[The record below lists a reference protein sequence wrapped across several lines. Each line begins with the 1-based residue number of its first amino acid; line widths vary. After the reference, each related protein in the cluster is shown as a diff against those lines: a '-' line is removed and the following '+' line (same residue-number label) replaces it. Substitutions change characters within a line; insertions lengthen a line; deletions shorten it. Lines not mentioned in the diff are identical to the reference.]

1 MSTTVGA
8 IVVGL
13 LLVSCTAGPDGRD
26 STGPSKATSAGT
38 AGPEASSERSGT
50 SGPSA
55 PSERAAASSIPERA
69 RRPPP
74 RACYRLGFDEATA
87 PTNDSPP
94 VSCRNRHTAQTYYVG
109 RLDTVV
115 DGHLL
120 AVDSRQAQRQVA
132 QTCPRELADHLG
144 GSAQARALSRLEAVW
159 FSPTIEQSDAGA
171 SWFRCDAVALAGSGR
186 LAPLPDRLGGFLD
199 RPDALDQVG
208 LCGTAAPGEPGFER
222 VICSLRH
229 RWRAVSAIAISGG
242 TAYPGVTAV
251 RDAGEGT
258 CRDQVREASGSPERF
273 SYGWEWPTREQW
285 RAGQRFGYCWAQD

>member
-1 MSTTVGA
+1 MRTTVAA
-8 IVVGL
+8 IVMGL
-13 LLVSCTAGPDGRD
+13 LLTSCTAGEDGRD
-26 STGPSKATSAGT
+26 GTGSPEPTSAGT
-38 AGPEASSERSGT
+38 AGSEASSE
-50 SGPSA
+50 
-55 PSERAAASSIPERA
+55 PSERAAGSSIPESA

-87 PTNDSPP
+87 PTSDSPP
-94 VSCRNRHTAQTYYVG
+94 VSCRSRHTAQTYYVG

-132 QTCPRELADHLG
+132 RTCPRELAEHLG
-144 GSAQARALSRLEAVW
+144 GSAQSRALSRLEAVW

-186 LAPLPDRLGGFLD
+186 LAPLPNRLRGFLD
-199 RPDALDQVG
+199 RPDALDEVG

-222 VICSLRH
+222 VICSRRH
-229 RWRAVSAIAISGG
+229 RWRAMSTIAISGG
-242 TAYPGVTAV
+242 ASYPGVGAV
-251 RDAGEGT
+251 RDAGEST
-258 CRDQVREASGSPERF
+258 CRDRVREASGSPERF

-285 RAGQRFGYCWAQD
+285 RAGQRYGFCWAPD